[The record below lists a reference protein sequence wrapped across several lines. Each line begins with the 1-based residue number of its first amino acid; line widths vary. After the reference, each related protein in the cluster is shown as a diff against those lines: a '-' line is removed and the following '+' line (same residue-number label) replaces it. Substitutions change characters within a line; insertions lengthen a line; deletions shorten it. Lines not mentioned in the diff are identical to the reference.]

1 LSIKQESLAQNTLL
15 HVAEVQAT
23 WGEAGVVHATHVA
36 VREQAMMLPR
46 NRLAACGNNTGT
58 DIHTKATPAI
68 LAMIPLTKQIKVCEA
83 NLTMIPLTKH
93 IKVCNAEAECG
104 AVGLDVV

>member
-1 LSIKQESLAQNTLL
+1 
-15 HVAEVQAT
+15 
-23 WGEAGVVHATHVA
+23 
-36 VREQAMMLPR
+36 
-46 NRLAACGNNTGT
+46 
-58 DIHTKATPAI
+58 
-68 LAMIPLTKQIKVCEA
+68 MIPLTKQIKVCEA